1 VVAVNELSFQ
11 VRFHGPF
18 RVGTG
23 RGRDG
28 VDAAIDLDDPLP
40 ASHLKGLMRAS
51 ARALLPPVDPLL
63 DQVFG
68 AGRDRGNSPWA
79 WDSAHPASGSWRE
92 MTVRN
97 TVRISID
104 DDCGTAVPDHLLV
117 GAQLWPDVGLRA
129 TFTIT
134 RAGAVPAAALP
145 RHEAMLR
152 LAARATTA
160 LGAQRRRGLGWIT
173 IRPDDGDD
181 RERATADVRLALG
194 REVV

>member
-1 VVAVNELSFQ
+1 MVAVNELIFQ
-11 VRFHGPF
+11 MRFHGPF

-51 ARALLPPVDPLL
+51 ARTLLPRADPLL

-68 AGRDRGNSPWA
+68 AERDRGNSPWA
-79 WDSAHPASGSWRE
+79 WDSAHPAGGSWYDLTPQR
-92 MTVRN
+92 

-104 DDCGTAVPDHLLV
+104 DNSGTAIPDCLLV
-117 GAQLWPDVGLRA
+117 GDQLWPDVGLRA
-129 TFTIT
+129 TFTVT
-134 RAGAVPAAALP
+134 RAGFVPPAERP
-145 RHEAMLR
+145 QHEALLR
-152 LAARATTA
+152 IAARATTA

-173 IRPDDGDD
+173 IRPDGADS
-181 RERATADVRLALG
+181 REHVKADTRLALG
-194 REVV
+194 REVA

>member
-1 VVAVNELSFQ
+1 MNELSFQ

-23 RGRDG
+23 RGHDG
-28 VDAAIDLDDPLP
+28 VDAAIDPDDPLP

-51 ARALLPPVDPLL
+51 ARKLLLPADSLL
-63 DQVFG
+63 DEVFG

-79 WDSAHPASGSWRE
+79 WDSARPGSGSWHDV
-92 MTVRN
+92 TVRN

-104 DDCGTAVPDHLLV
+104 DDSGTVVPDHLLV
-117 GAQLWPDVGLRA
+117 GAQLWPDACFRA
-129 TFTIT
+129 TFTVT
-134 RAGAVPAAALP
+134 RAGAVPPAVLP
-145 RHEAMLR
+145 RHEALLR
-152 LAARATTA
+152 IAAQATTA

-173 IRPDDGDD
+173 IRPDGADD
-181 RERATADVRLALG
+181 RERVKTDMRLVLG

>member
-1 VVAVNELSFQ
+1 MVAVNELSFQ

-51 ARALLPPVDPLL
+51 ARGLLPPADPLL

-68 AGRDRGNSPWA
+68 AGRDRGTSPWA
-79 WDSAHPASGSWRE
+79 WDSAHPGSVSWRDV
-92 MTVRN
+92 TVRN

-117 GAQLWPDVGLRA
+117 GAQLWPDVGFRA
-129 TFTIT
+129 TFTVT
-134 RAGAVPAAALP
+134 RAGAVPPTELP
-145 RHEAMLR
+145 RHEALLR
-152 LAARATTA
+152 VAARATMM
-160 LGAQRRRGLGWIT
+160 LGAQRRRGLGWVT
-173 IRPDDGDD
+173 IRPDSADD
-181 RERATADVRLALG
+181 RERVKSDVRLALG

>member
-1 VVAVNELSFQ
+1 MVAVNELSFQ

-23 RGRDG
+23 HGREG
-28 VDAAIDLDDPLP
+28 VDASIDPDDPLP

-51 ARALLPPVDPLL
+51 ARGLLPRADPLL

-68 AGRDRGNSPWA
+68 ARRDRGTSPWA
-79 WDSAHPASGSWRE
+79 WDSARPQSGSWHDV
-92 MTVRN
+92 TVRN

-117 GAQLWPDVGLRA
+117 GAQLWPDVGFRA
-129 TFTIT
+129 TFTVT
-134 RAGAVPAAALP
+134 RAGAVPPTELP
-145 RHEAMLR
+145 RHEALLR
-152 LAARATTA
+152 VAARATMM
-160 LGAQRRRGLGWIT
+160 LGAQRRRGLGWVT
-173 IRPDDGDD
+173 IRPDSADD
-181 RERATADVRLALG
+181 RERVKSDVRLALG